1 MAKKVE
7 EEKAKKVKSANKD
20 VKEKKAKLAKNTK
33 KVKDKK
39 PKEKKVK
46 KESYVKGIKK
56 ELKLVKWPD
65 AKEIVK
71 YTIATIVF
79 CIILVAFFELL
90 NVILAYIKGLFN

>member
-1 MAKKVE
+1 MAKKVK
-7 EEKAKKVKSANKD
+7 EEKTKEVKNTNKV
-20 VKEKKAKLAKNTK
+20 VKEKKTKLAKKTN
-33 KVKDKK
+33 DKK

-65 AKEIVK
+65 AKEIIK

>member
-1 MAKKVE
+1 MVKKSKDVKKANKVVKEEKLKMAKKT
-7 EEKAKKVKSANKD
+7 N
-20 VKEKKAKLAKNTK
+20 
-33 KVKDKK
+33 DKK

-56 ELKLVKWPD
+56 ELKQVKWPD

>member
-1 MAKKVE
+1 MAKKVK
-7 EEKAKKVKSANKD
+7 EEKTKEVKNANKV
-20 VKEKKAKLAKNTK
+20 VKEKKTKLAKKTN
-33 KVKDKK
+33 DKK
-39 PKEKKVK
+39 PKVK

-56 ELKLVKWPD
+56 ELKQVKWPD

-79 CIILVAFFELL
+79 CVILVAFFELL

>member
-7 EEKAKKVKSANKD
+7 EEKAKKVKSANKV
-20 VKEKKAKLAKNTK
+20 VKEKKTKLAKKTN
-33 KVKDKK
+33 DKK

>member
-1 MAKKVE
+1 MAKKVK
-7 EEKAKKVKSANKD
+7 EEKTKD
-20 VKEKKAKLAKNTK
+20 VKNVNKEVKEEKTKIAQKAN
-33 KVKDKK
+33 DKK
-39 PKEKKVK
+39 PKEKKAK
-46 KESYVKGIKK
+46 KESYVKGVKK

>member
-1 MAKKVE
+1 MAKKVK
-7 EEKAKKVKSANKD
+7 EEKTKEVKNTNKV
-20 VKEKKAKLAKNTK
+20 VKEKKTKLAKKTN
-33 KVKDKK
+33 DKK

>member
-1 MAKKVE
+1 MAKKVK
-7 EEKAKKVKSANKD
+7 EEKTKEAKKVSKE
-20 VKEKKAKLAKNTK
+20 VKEKNKKLTKNTK
-33 KVKDKK
+33 KTNDKK
-39 PKEKKVK
+39 SKVK
-46 KESYVKGIKK
+46 KESYIKGVKK

-65 AKEIVK
+65 AKEIIK

>member
-1 MAKKVE
+1 MAKKVK
-7 EEKAKKVKSANKD
+7 EEKVKEVKNANKK
-20 VKEKKAKLAKNTK
+20 VKEKKTKLAKKTN
-33 KVKDKK
+33 DKK
-39 PKEKKVK
+39 QKEKKVK